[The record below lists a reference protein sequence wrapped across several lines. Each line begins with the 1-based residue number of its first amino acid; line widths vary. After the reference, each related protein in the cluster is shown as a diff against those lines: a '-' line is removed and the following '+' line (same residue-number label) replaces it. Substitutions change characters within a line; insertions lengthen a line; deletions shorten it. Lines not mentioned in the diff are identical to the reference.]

1 MIPYCPLYFPCSFSL
16 CTFFA
21 ELQKL
26 LQSDQFCIEIRDAM
40 RQIIGGSHT
49 REQSETGNL
58 QQICKHWHTRHR
70 QDIVHAQR
78 TQEGTLSRHV
88 GSGDDIIVVVLDG
101 EIVLHRLGTQE
112 RMIEI
117 LTLNTISG
125 LPIPVFSETSLSASA
140 SCFPETN
147 SASSASG

>member
-1 MIPYCPLYFPCSFSL
+1 
-16 CTFFA
+16 
-21 ELQKL
+21 
-26 LQSDQFCIEIRDAM
+26 M
-40 RQIIGGSHT
+40 RQIIGGSHA
-49 REQSETGNL
+49 REQSEAGNL
-58 QQICKHWHTRHR
+58 QLICKHRHTRHC

-117 LTLNTISG
+117 LSLEHDF
-125 LPIPVFSETSLSASA
+125 LTSD
-140 SCFPETN
+140 SCIF
-147 SASSASG
+147 